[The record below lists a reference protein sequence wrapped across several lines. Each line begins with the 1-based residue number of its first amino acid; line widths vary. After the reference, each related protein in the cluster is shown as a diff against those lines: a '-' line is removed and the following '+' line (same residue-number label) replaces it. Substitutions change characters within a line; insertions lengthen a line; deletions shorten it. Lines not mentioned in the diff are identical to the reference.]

1 MRVTAYYYLAYP
13 DSGPVDPAFAATEMY
28 VELGE
33 EGDSIDHFQAT
44 YAFQVY
50 TFRYVQEEFIGRGR
64 PLAGR
69 SVMVVPT
76 VAVDWMREFLKSN
89 VDSLPSWGEPK

>member
-1 MRVTAYYYLAYP
+1 LRITAYYYLADP
-13 DSGPVDPAFAATEMY
+13 DSYAVDPTLAATEMY

-50 TFRYVQEEFIGRGR
+50 TFRYVQEEFIGRAM

-69 SVMVVPT
+69 SVMIVPT
-76 VAVDWMREFLKSN
+76 VAVDWMREFLESN
-89 VDSLPSWGEPK
+89 VDSLPKWGEPK